1 MSNEDSAILKD
12 LQSTLKQKTPLLPPE
27 ELRSFV
33 DYYLSRR
40 DTYLQVLKK
49 DPPPVYILETH
60 VLKAKA
66 RQFREVFKNVLP
78 EVSCYYAVKSN
89 NHPEVAKTLLQ
100 SGFGLDVS
108 SGLELQMALDLG
120 AHDIVF
126 SGPGKTDQ
134 ELGLATLHAETVIVL
149 IDSFGELHR
158 LENIAASQNK
168 KVRAGVRL
176 TTNTSGLW
184 RKFGISPHALP
195 AFWKDAGQC
204 SHVMLQ
210 GLQFH
215 TSWNLSPDA
224 QIDFIKVLGK
234 LLEEMSGPFRKEIV
248 FIDIGGG
255 YWPPQGEWLQAAA
268 MPAGRIQSALGK
280 GADPASNHYRL
291 PATPIESF
299 AEQLGLEIQKHLFKN
314 VSCRICLEPGR
325 WIVNDAMHLFISV
338 VDKKASNLV
347 IADAGTNAIGWER
360 FETDYFPILNLT
372 RPSLN
377 ERACYILGSLCT
389 PHDVWGYSYW
399 GNDIQNG
406 DLLMVPT
413 QGAYTYSLRQNFIKP
428 VPPVI
433 IV

>member
-168 KVRAGVRL
+168 RFV
-176 TTNTSGLW
+176 
-184 RKFGISPHALP
+184 
-195 AFWKDAGQC
+195 Q
-204 SHVMLQ
+204 
-210 GLQFH
+210 
-215 TSWNLSPDA
+215 
-224 QIDFIKVLGK
+224 
-234 LLEEMSGPFRKEIV
+234 V
-248 FIDIGGG
+248 F
-255 YWPPQGEWLQAAA
+255 A
-268 MPAGRIQSALGK
+268 
-280 GADPASNHYRL
+280 
-291 PATPIESF
+291 
-299 AEQLGLEIQKHLFKN
+299 
-314 VSCRICLEPGR
+314 
-325 WIVNDAMHLFISV
+325 
-338 VDKKASNLV
+338 
-347 IADAGTNAIGWER
+347 
-360 FETDYFPILNLT
+360 
-372 RPSLN
+372 
-377 ERACYILGSLCT
+377 
-389 PHDVWGYSYW
+389 
-399 GNDIQNG
+399 
-406 DLLMVPT
+406 
-413 QGAYTYSLRQNFIKP
+413 
-428 VPPVI
+428 
-433 IV
+433 